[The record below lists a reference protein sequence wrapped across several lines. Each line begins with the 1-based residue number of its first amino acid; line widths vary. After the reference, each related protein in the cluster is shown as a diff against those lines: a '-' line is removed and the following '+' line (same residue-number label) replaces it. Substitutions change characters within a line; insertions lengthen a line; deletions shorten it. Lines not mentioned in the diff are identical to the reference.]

1 MELIVI
7 HENKG
12 QPADDSGLLRF
23 ALSTEP
29 VAAVTLAGLG
39 GSCRF
44 GSRKTVR
51 IALPA
56 QWGVIS
62 RRDGSTTIGYEQGE
76 VMCCRKRAEY
86 AKSHWFVISNGR
98 FATSARWQW
107 LRDVL
112 NSIDADVVIV
122 NMSPTLAA
130 YREKVRITP
139 DSKVVGFRR
148 WYSDTAQPADIPSD
162 WPHHVLSLIHI

>member
-86 AKSHWFVISNGR
+86 AK
-98 FATSARWQW
+98 ATGLSYQM
-107 LRDVL
+107 
-112 NSIDADVVIV
+112 ADLQQV
-122 NMSPTLAA
+122 
-130 YREKVRITP
+130 
-139 DSKVVGFRR
+139 
-148 WYSDTAQPADIPSD
+148 PAGSGCAMY
-162 WPHHVLSLIHI
+162 